1 MVGTKDIKDF
11 TKYPSLSD
19 NDYLLGTKSD
29 LGGTDAGIK
38 VSDLKKLVGQDVKP
52 EIKNGYWWVNG
63 VNTGQ
68 LAIGRTPKF
77 RFTTLGLEMKYE
89 DEDNTAYLV
98 IIPIEDLLFAFDD
111 LTPEQ
116 VELLKLKFSDLT
128 EADKETLRGAAFT
141 FDMFTPE
148 QLADLRLTWEKLTP
162 DQKNEIKGER
172 GYSAFEVW
180 TQQEGNAGKTVDDYL
195 AWLRQPA
202 TEAAAEIRKGMLQ
215 ISQDASAAIKAA
227 SDAAGNAQEA
237 ADNVQDGKTP
247 VLESVNA
254 QSGDMP
260 SGSFSENGIDASG
273 NPKYILNLI
282 LPAGKDGQ
290 PAIFEQGTTTTLEP
304 AEEARV
310 EIVENGETEQ
320 GNPKYILNFFI
331 PRGQVGKPGE
341 GSGNVSVDG
350 TGLVIGKKYLFVPSS
365 DDSTAG
371 TFVEYVAP
379 EIPEQVQPDWNAT
392 EGKAAILH
400 KPGDATADTS
410 GLMSADQFQKLE
422 KLNPSSLSNDVTG
435 KKVEYTDAGKL
446 LFEGKETFAVDANNE
461 LTLAGKK
468 LSELGGAVQYLDL
481 SPLFDAEGSP
491 VTTTTNDFL
500 AQVETAYVNHIGL
513 AIVDGYVASMSILAD
528 ETTYNITA
536 SLSVVSDNYLMRLN
550 NNAQL
555 VVYGFIITKADKSV
569 SSALSLNELTNTGD
583 GTKFKSDDGTY
594 KAIGAQ
600 YLDFSPLFDAEGNLI
615 TTTTDEF
622 LAQIETAY
630 VNHARVAIIDGDTLS
645 MNILSNETTYNII
658 ASFLFISND
667 LLTQLNNDIQL
678 IVYYFK
684 ITKADKSVSLATSIN
699 ELINTGDGTK
709 FKSDDGSYKEVGG
722 SDFVE
727 IPFAVLELTNSSTSD
742 QIKTAFGGD
751 TAFDEIH
758 QKIKSGKMAYCIF
771 SVEESGIT
779 IAIPFI
785 ADGGVSAAETK
796 TLQLMFINPL
806 LQDPELASLTF
817 IKSIADNTY
826 TVMSVTNKLSYDL
839 VTTVSNGLMSS
850 ADKKKLDRIGSYTTA
865 TTVANLDANYENIEI
880 SNLSAN
886 ASLSVNL
893 TGATYNGWEI
903 FVAIYCSSARTITI
917 PTTGS
922 YVSMIGSSLSCPAG
936 KWTELHLKC
945 TGGKWRI
952 AKLEQQ

>member
-1 MVGTKDIKDF
+1 MAAGDIIFEDGTIITPADLEKLIPLITNALGATAKDPSE
-11 TKYPSLSD
+11 YPVLERLDDLTSLPVFDAAYNLGRVSILRLKGVNGKNAILRVQGDMLQWSLEGSD
-19 NDYLLGTKSD
+19 IWNDLYSKSD
-29 LGGTDAGIK
+29 LKGD
-38 VSDLKKLVGQDVKP
+38 P
-52 EIKNGYWWVNG
+52 
-63 VNTGQ
+63 
-68 LAIGRTPKF
+68 
-77 RFTTLGLEMKYE
+77 
-89 DEDNTAYLV
+89 
-98 IIPIEDLLFAFDD
+98 
-111 LTPEQ
+111 
-116 VELLKLKFSDLT
+116 
-128 EADKETLRGAAFT
+128 GAAANMEIGEVT
-141 FDMFTPE
+141 SGDTPAATITGE
-148 QLADLRLTWEKLTP
+148 APNYKLNLVLVP
-162 DQKNEIKGER
+162 GGKGDT
-172 GYSAFEVW
+172 G
-180 TQQEGNAGKTVDDYL
+180 
-195 AWLRQPA
+195 
-202 TEAAAEIRKGMLQ
+202 
-215 ISQDASAAIKAA
+215 
-227 SDAAGNAQEA
+227 
-237 ADNVQDGKTP
+237 DNGKTP
-247 VLESVNA
+247 VLASVSA
-254 QSGDMP
+254 QSGETA
-260 SGSFSENGIDASG
+260 SGSFTDDGVDELG
-273 NPKYILNLI
+273 NPKYILDLT
-282 LPAGKDGQ
+282 LPKGQDGQ
-290 PAIFEQGTTTTLEP
+290 PAVFQQGTTTTLNP
-304 AEEARV
+304 SEEARV
-310 EIVENGETEQ
+310 EVVGNGVTPE
-320 GNPKYILNFFI
+320 GNPKYLLNFFI
-331 PRGQVGKPGE
+331 PRGQMGPAGT
-341 GSGNVSVDG
+341 GTGNVLVDA
-350 TGLVIGKKYLFVPSS
+350 TGLVSGKKYLFVPNA
-365 DDSTAG
+365 DESTAG
-371 TFVEYVAP
+371 TFVEYTP
-379 EIPEQVQPDWNAT
+379 PGNAT
-392 EGKAAILH
+392 AESA
-400 KPGDATADTS
+400 
-410 GLMSADQFQKLE
+410 GLMTSDQFQKLE

-435 KKVEYTDAGKL
+435 KKVEYTNVGKL

-468 LSELGGAVQYLDL
+468 LSELGGAV
-481 SPLFDAEGSP
+481 
-491 VTTTTNDFL
+491 
-500 AQVETAYVNHIGL
+500 
-513 AIVDGYVASMSILAD
+513 
-528 ETTYNITA
+528 
-536 SLSVVSDNYLMRLN
+536 
-550 NNAQL
+550 
-555 VVYGFIITKADKSV
+555 
-569 SSALSLNELTNTGD
+569 
-583 GTKFKSDDGTY
+583 
-594 KAIGAQ
+594 Q

-630 VNHARVAIIDGDTLS
+630 VNHARVAIIEGDTLS

-709 FKSDDGSYKEVGG
+709 FKSDDGTYKEVGG

-727 IPFAVLELTNSSTSD
+727 IPFAVLELTSSSTSD

-806 LQDPELASLTF
+806 LQEPELASLTF

-865 TTVANLDANYENIEI
+865 TTVADLNANYETIEI

-893 TGATYNGWEI
+893 VGTTYNGWDI
-903 FVAIYCSSARTITI
+903 NVFIYCSSARTITI
-917 PTTGS
+917 PTSGN

-936 KWTELHLKC
+936 KWTELNLHC
-945 TGGKWRI
+945 SGGKWRI

>member
-1 MVGTKDIKDF
+1 MVGIKDIKDF

-77 RFTTLGLEMKYE
+77 RFTMLGLEMKYE
-89 DEDNTAYLV
+89 DEDDTAYLV
-98 IIPIEDLLFAFDD
+98 IIPIEDLLFTFDD

-195 AWLRQPA
+195 AWLRQPS
-202 TEAAAEIRKGMLQ
+202 TDAAAEVRRQMTQ

-247 VLESVNA
+247 ILESVNA
-254 QSGDMP
+254 QSGVVP
-260 SGSFSENGIDASG
+260 SGSFTQNGVDAEG
-273 NPKYILNLI
+273 NPKYILNLTS
-282 LPAGKDGQ
+282 PKGKDGQ

-304 AEEARV
+304 AEDARV
-310 EIVENGETEQ
+310 DVVGNGETEQ

-331 PRGQVGKPGE
+331 PRGQIGKPGE
-341 GSGNVSVDG
+341 GSGNVSADG
-350 TGLVIGKKYLFVPSS
+350 TGLVIGKKYLFVPDS
-365 DDSTAG
+365 DGSTSG

-392 EGKAAILH
+392 EGKGAILH
-400 KPGDATADTS
+400 KPGDVTADAS

-422 KLNPSSLSNDVTG
+422 KVSPDDYV
-435 KKVEYTDAGKL
+435 KKSGDENIYIDKPDPAIAFPMRGTLGYTEDMGMYMYNHARENSIVYTNAGKL
-446 LFEGKETFAVDANNE
+446 LFEDKETFAVDADNE

-468 LSELGGAVQYLDL
+468 LSELGGGAQYLDL
-481 SPLFDAEGSP
+481 SPLLDAESGP
-491 VTTTTNDFL
+491 ATTITDEFL
-500 AQVETAYVNHIGL
+500 AQVETAYVNHIGI
-513 AIVDGYVASMSILAD
+513 AVIEGNVASMTILSD
-528 ETTYNITA
+528 ETTYNIIVNLLVI
-536 SLSVVSDNYLMRLN
+536 SNNLSTQLN
-550 NNAQL
+550 NDIQL
-555 VVYGFIITKADKSV
+555 AVYNFRITKADKSV
-569 SSALSLNELTNTGD
+569 LTGVSVNQLTNTGD

-594 KAIGAQ
+594 K
-600 YLDFSPLFDAEGNLI
+600 
-615 TTTTDEF
+615 
-622 LAQIETAY
+622 
-630 VNHARVAIIDGDTLS
+630 
-645 MNILSNETTYNII
+645 
-658 ASFLFISND
+658 
-667 LLTQLNNDIQL
+667 
-678 IVYYFK
+678 
-684 ITKADKSVSLATSIN
+684 
-699 ELINTGDGTK
+699 
-709 FKSDDGSYKEVGG
+709 EVGG
-722 SDFVE
+722 GDFVE
-727 IPFAVLELTNSSTSD
+727 VPFAVLELTNSSTSD

-751 TAFDEIH
+751 SAFDNIH

-771 SVEESGIT
+771 SSKEPDIRVV
-779 IAIPFI
+779 IPFI
-785 ADGGVSAAETK
+785 TNGGMTDAEK
-796 TLQLMFINPL
+796 KSLQLVYIDSFGQTPAYVTIRF
-806 LQDPELASLTF
+806 D
-817 IKSIADNTY
+817 KSIADNTY
-826 TVMSVTNKLSYDL
+826 IMMSETNKLFYDL
-839 VTTVSNGLMSS
+839 ATTESNGLMSS
-850 ADKKKLDRIGSYTTA
+850 ADKTKLNRIGSYTTA
-865 TTVANLDANYENIEI
+865 TTVANLNANYENIEI

-886 ASLSVNL
+886 ASLSANL

-922 YVSMIGSSLSCPAG
+922 YISMIGSSLSCPAG